1 MTNFIKHA
9 PKGFYLLFLNWSW
22 LSTPL
27 SAPPA
32 RKYILPLKFLW
43 MEERGADL
51 TPGLCCRAASH
62 SSQPCSP
69 VLAASLTRII
79 SSRTCPA
86 LHRPLLLP
94 ALLLLPHGLWN
105 PELGAAGRLQVMG
118 SSASAEITDWEKEPA
133 LFISLTF
140 CQQTWTFPSLL
151 LTLISSVKLK
161 ILMGNTS
168 NTFIRLPGVPCR
180 SWLHVRDWSTQKLG
194 MRRFNSTEGI
204 WMPSIH

>member
-118 SSASAEITDWEKEPA
+118 SSASAEITDWEE
-133 LFISLTF
+133 
-140 CQQTWTFPSLL
+140 
-151 LTLISSVKLK
+151 
-161 ILMGNTS
+161 GTS
-168 NTFIRLPGVPCR
+168 
-180 SWLHVRDWSTQKLG
+180 
-194 MRRFNSTEGI
+194 
-204 WMPSIH
+204 SIHLPDILSTDLDLSFSSSYSDLFSETEDPYG